1 LHFRLP
7 ALFLALKTLA
17 LFLMLVAGKSALD
30 SGNLF
35 LAVEPSAC
43 RDIFLYRDR
52 SPHERKDGFA
62 NHFAT
67 LGIAL
72 DPPPI
77 LVDRVGDRGSKP
89 QIVAYF
95 ARRPCH
101 FVKEVRQQVSC
112 HFVNNAPSW
121 GCSRR
126 GSVSPIRLK
135 PHDARA
141 HARAYI

>member
-1 LHFRLP
+1 MHFRLP
-7 ALFLALKTLA
+7 ALFLMLA
-17 LFLMLVAGKSALD
+17 AGKSALD

-43 RDIFLYRDR
+43 RDIFRYRDR

-77 LVDRVGDRGSKP
+77 LVARFGDRGSKR
-89 QIVAYF
+89 QIVALR
-95 ARRPCH
+95 AGLVILSKRCASKSLLNLSITR
-101 FVKEVRQQVSC
+101 
-112 HFVNNAPSW
+112 
-121 GCSRR
+121 RR
-126 GSVSPIRLK
+126 GTV
-135 PHDARA
+135 
-141 HARAYI
+141 